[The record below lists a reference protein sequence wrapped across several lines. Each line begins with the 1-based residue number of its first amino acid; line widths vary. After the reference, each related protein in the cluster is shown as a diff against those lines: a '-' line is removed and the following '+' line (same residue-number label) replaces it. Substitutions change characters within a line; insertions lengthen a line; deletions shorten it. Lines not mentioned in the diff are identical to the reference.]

1 MASWLANLMK
11 AGKDV
16 MNYSA
21 QVVSQ
26 TAVDVLLRRVFET
39 AAERTRPAGDDER
52 QGEEAGAPSTSVD
65 PRPPLSI
72 VRNDQRQN
80 ECTIER
86 FAVKSELIGSLRST
100 MVSGDVVPE
109 GDTNAT
115 SALQVSHRVAVE
127 EILGRRLSLTVGEG
141 YAIKDVM
148 VDGLLVIVSRR
159 FDVQPGSA
167 EAARSTPAH
176 SANGLRDVNASVDPN
191 MSATSSTMPGVHHS
205 HRGLP
210 RGAVGHVVTHDDA
223 DDDVLRASMIKEGDE
238 AAMSLLSLVRQK
250 LEKILLGGVVLRD
263 VNIVFRDH
271 ASRRGLW
278 VHVDQIELGSTS
290 VVAQGSYDAEG
301 GDSAARRD
309 VRQLKVMH
317 LVVKTFACDCPQDEA
332 TIAAARSAYV
342 QPTRLPSSAAA
353 EAGSVERWVA
363 KSATGLPLCRVLLA
377 SGSPVLFCPVDQQFR
392 SPHARGIHLA
402 SSLGTEQ
409 WARCQVGRPH
419 TPSDAASSSSEFM
432 GICIRWPAEEV
443 MPPKHISLRFNVDV
457 LITPPGRRH
466 LQELL

>member
-127 EILGRRLSLTVGEG
+127 EI
-141 YAIKDVM
+141 
-148 VDGLLVIVSRR
+148 
-159 FDVQPGSA
+159 
-167 EAARSTPAH
+167 
-176 SANGLRDVNASVDPN
+176 
-191 MSATSSTMPGVHHS
+191 
-205 HRGLP
+205 
-210 RGAVGHVVTHDDA
+210 
-223 DDDVLRASMIKEGDE
+223 
-238 AAMSLLSLVRQK
+238 
-250 LEKILLGGVVLRD
+250 
-263 VNIVFRDH
+263 
-271 ASRRGLW
+271 
-278 VHVDQIELGSTS
+278 
-290 VVAQGSYDAEG
+290 
-301 GDSAARRD
+301 
-309 VRQLKVMH
+309 
-317 LVVKTFACDCPQDEA
+317 
-332 TIAAARSAYV
+332 
-342 QPTRLPSSAAA
+342 
-353 EAGSVERWVA
+353 
-363 KSATGLPLCRVLLA
+363 
-377 SGSPVLFCPVDQQFR
+377 
-392 SPHARGIHLA
+392 
-402 SSLGTEQ
+402 
-409 WARCQVGRPH
+409 
-419 TPSDAASSSSEFM
+419 
-432 GICIRWPAEEV
+432 
-443 MPPKHISLRFNVDV
+443 
-457 LITPPGRRH
+457 
-466 LQELL
+466 